1 MSRIGLFFLFLLST
15 ILVSIASGQER
26 APHGLEYE
34 SPIAFSPSAYDFFH
48 PNAQKKNETK
58 DPCSA
63 SKCSPLPMAAQ
74 VEATQV
80 YENKALA
87 TQKGR
92 KQIGVG
98 AVAGIVFAVACAV
111 LLAMGIYYVKVT
123 RQANMSRTTNNSV
136 QCHA

>member
-1 MSRIGLFFLFLLST
+1 MSIQNIF
-15 ILVSIASGQER
+15 GQVE
-26 APHGLEYE
+26 ATQVY
-34 SPIAFSPSAYDFFH
+34 
-48 PNAQKKNETK
+48 ETK
-58 DPCSA
+58 NPCSA

-98 AVAGIVFAVACAV
+98 AVAGIVFAIACAV